1 MNETY
6 VTLQGWVGNEVD
18 VRDVGDTQCAS
29 FRVGCTPRRQ
39 RGGVWVD
46 GETSWYTINCW
57 RSLARNVADSVRTG
71 DAVVVHGRVKVDVWE
86 RDGQPPSVAWVVD
99 ATFVGHDL
107 GKGTAVFTKAP
118 RQHTQDGSGEET
130 VKEMLHSYHPVG
142 PQLDAEGEV
151 STAVA

>member
-18 VRDVGDTQCAS
+18 LRDVGDTQCAS
-29 FRVGCTPRRQ
+29 FRVGSTPRRQ

-46 GETSWYTINCW
+46 GDTSWYTVNCW
-57 RSLARNVADSVRTG
+57 RSLARNVAESLSTG

-86 RDGQPPSVAWVVD
+86 RDGQPPSVAWVVE

-107 GKGTAVFTKAP
+107 TKGTSMFTKSL
-118 RQHTQDGSGEET
+118 RQPQQDNTADEN
-130 VKEMLHSYHPVG
+130 VKAMLHSYDPVG
-142 PQLDAEGEV
+142 PQLDGDGEV
-151 STAVA
+151 TAEAV

>member
-18 VRDVGDTQCAS
+18 LRDVGGTQCAS

-46 GETSWYTINCW
+46 GETSWYTVNCW
-57 RSLARNVADSVRTG
+57 RALARNVAESVRTG
-71 DAVVVHGRVKVDVWE
+71 DAVVVHGRVRVDVWE
-86 RDGQPPSVAWVVD
+86 RDGQPPSVAWLVD

-107 GKGTAVFTKAP
+107 GKGTSTFAKAP
-118 RQHTQDGSGEET
+118 RQPVADAGADES
-130 VKEMLHSYHPVG
+130 VKEMLHGYDPVG
-142 PQLDAEGEV
+142 PRLDADGEV
-151 STAVA
+151 AMAAV

>member
-18 VRDVGDTQCAS
+18 LRDVGDTQCAS

-39 RGGVWVD
+39 RGGIWVD
-46 GETSWYTINCW
+46 GDTSWYTVNCW
-57 RSLARNVADSVRTG
+57 RALARNVADSLRTG

-86 RDGQPPSVAWVVD
+86 REGQAPSVAWVID

-107 GKGTAVFTKAP
+107 TKGSSTFSKAP
-118 RQHTQDGSGEET
+118 RQPQQDNTADES
-130 VKEMLHSYHPVG
+130 VKEMLHSYDPVG
-142 PQLDAEGEV
+142 PQLDADGEV
-151 STAVA
+151 STSAA